1 MGSCYSAYSDEMAD
15 VLPTAKVITIDGS
28 LREYSV
34 PTKVTEV
41 LDEKHAATFLCLLDE
56 LYLDR
61 GIPALE
67 SHDWVELNQIY
78 FILPRSMLDQPLKG
92 QDMAALAIKAS
103 LALAGALE
111 KSYGKAGSKRD
122 IQVMPLHELDDQTFD
137 QAYTISGDFRNNEKT
152 KRRALSQKSRTK
164 LTGRA
169 SVKSRHSL
177 SSLAVIQEV
186 AE

>member
-78 FILPRSMLDQPLKG
+78 FILPRSCL
-92 QDMAALAIKAS
+92 
-103 LALAGALE
+103 
-111 KSYGKAGSKRD
+111 
-122 IQVMPLHELDDQTFD
+122 
-137 QAYTISGDFRNNEKT
+137 ISR
-152 KRRALSQKSRTK
+152 
-164 LTGRA
+164 
-169 SVKSRHSL
+169 
-177 SSLAVIQEV
+177 
-186 AE
+186 